1 MILSFSSKSLVFNF
15 LFVWKSIEKF
25 EAANG
30 GFKLVLGV
38 NSAIISMLSV
48 EVCPNE
54 SE

>member
-1 MILSFSSKSLVFNF
+1 MILSFSSKSLVFHF

-38 NSAIISMLSV
+38 DSAIMSMSSV
-48 EVCPNE
+48 EARSNE